1 MQAFNCRAKKW
12 EYVEPAPLTDDEIAE
27 LQEQAERDAAR
38 TKVLARTR
46 PLTEEEVAAMLVR
59 QQINTLA
66 VDGQTALRMRRYYPT
81 FTELVGQTVSQGTKF
96 RADDSE
102 DAVLYKTIQ
111 PELTIQ
117 AHYPPGVGTESLY
130 TRIDETHDG
139 TLYDPIPY
147 DGNMAMESGKHYT
160 QSGMTYLCSRDT
172 VNPVYNALS
181 ELVGLYVEVVNG

>member
-1 MQAFNCRAKKW
+1 MKK
-12 EYVEPAPLTDDEIAE
+12 YVNGKYIDMTAEEITAM
-27 LQEQAERDAAR
+27 QAEREEAEAYE
-38 TKVLARTR
+38 RTR
-46 PLTEEEVAAMLVR
+46 PLTAEEVTSMLIK
-59 QQINTLA
+59 QQINTLT
-66 VDGQTALRMRRYYPT
+66 VDDQTALRMRRYYPT
-81 FTELVGQTVSQGTKF
+81 FSELVGRTVSQGTKF

-130 TRIDETHDG
+130 TRIDEAHDG

-147 DGNMAMESGKHYT
+147 DGNMALESGKHYT